1 MARHPAGS
9 VRPERGHSRAVAGFR
24 APAVALHGLAVR
36 IRSCAGG
43 TMFASSIDMGRARQ
57 LRLFDDSDGD
67 VVRRPNRF
75 AIGNRR
81 QGVRP
86 AMVLCRACRAKEAR
100 YGFRD
105 PDLVERP
112 GTLCFECFR
121 LELERRQRPG
131 SPRTRRPSETGER
144 RSLAQ
149 TLEELS
155 RRRRRA
161 QIAARRALD
170 HE

>member
-1 MARHPAGS
+1 MARQPARS
-9 VRPERGHSRAVAGFR
+9 VRRSADIPAPVANFR
-24 APAVALHGLAVR
+24 APAVALHRPAVR
-36 IRSCAGG
+36 IGSCASG
-43 TMFASSIDMGRARQ
+43 TMFASSLHMGRGRQ
-57 LRLFDDSDGD
+57 LWLFDDNDGD
-67 VVRRPNRF
+67 VVRRPNRC

-86 AMVLCRACRAKEAR
+86 VMVLCRACLAKEAR

-131 SPRTRRPSETGER
+131 SPRTRRPFDTGDR

-161 QIAARRALD
+161 QIAARRALGD
-170 HE
+170 E